1 MLSEISL
8 TRKHK
13 HCMAS
18 LTCGRK
24 KTVDPPCGHAPHGPQ
39 ICGYE
44 QTRDCPLSFIL
55 LFLNDRIRILN
66 LGTELSEIEAT

>member
-1 MLSEISL
+1 MEYYSVIKKKEMLPFATTCINLEDSVLSEISQ

-24 KTVDPPCGHAPHGPQ
+24 KTVDPPVATPLMAPKSVG
-39 ICGYE
+39 
-44 QTRDCPLSFIL
+44 TSRD
-55 LFLNDRIRILN
+55 
-66 LGTELSEIEAT
+66 